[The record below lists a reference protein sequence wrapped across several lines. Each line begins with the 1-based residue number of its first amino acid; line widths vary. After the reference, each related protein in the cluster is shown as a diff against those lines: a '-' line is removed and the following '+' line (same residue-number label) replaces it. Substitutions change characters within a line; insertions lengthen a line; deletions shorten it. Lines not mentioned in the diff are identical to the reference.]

1 MDLLRKFKF
10 FRRSISRQ
18 LIVDAGRRYKALLT
32 SPSSRH

>member
-18 LIVDAGRRYKALLT
+18 LIVDAGRR
-32 SPSSRH
+32 